1 MKLFF
6 LNGPR
11 AGTSMELTPPGVSV
25 GREEDND
32 VQLLVT
38 GVSRYHAKITFNGSA
53 WSILDLGSTNGTRL
67 NGKQISAETVLA
79 DGDTIVIG
87 DQTLIFA
94 ERLVAPDSKTEAS
107 APAPTPPPEQPSKP
121 SVDLKSLETL
131 FSKDKKKEEEK
142 KGSAPAQKK
151 FKLLYPV
158 LVFALALIVLAVF
171 VKLNMVEPKAENS
184 RAAAVKKPD
193 FVLNYQRTKT
203 EPGNIFRFA
212 LTVENNTAHFTLDDL
227 KYNRHFQKTIPAVPE
242 QAMQEL
248 RDAVLAT
255 DFMKLQQDSDD
266 VVTTDTDETRTLT
279 IVQNNKQNTITV
291 HNNFAK
297 SSFEAIE
304 NAINRFSDNNGLISV
319 SMNVEEMQK
328 YAHLTFRKAEDLYE
342 SYQAKPENL
351 RQAISR
357 YKLAMEY
364 FEQFSPKPQE
374 WDVARKHLAEAEQ
387 KFEKLRRDLEFNIQ
401 QFYKLR
407 DYARASAE
415 CQKAMDLLGPDSKA
429 YPKLK
434 TYKLEFDRQLRR
446 K

>member
-11 AGTSMELTPPGVSV
+11 AGTNMELTPPGVSV

-32 VQLLVT
+32 IQLLVT

-67 NGKQISAETVLA
+67 NGKQISAETALA

-94 ERLVAPDSKTEAS
+94 EQLAAPKPEAS
-107 APAPTPPPEQPSKP
+107 APAPAPEQPSKP

-171 VKLNMVEPKAENS
+171 VKLNMMEPKAES
-184 RAAAVKKPD
+184 SQAAAVKKPD
-193 FVLNYQRTKT
+193 FVLSYQRTKT

-212 LTVENNTAHFTLDDL
+212 LTVENDTAYFTLDDL
-227 KYNRHFQKTIPAVPE
+227 KYGRHFQKTIPSVSA
-242 QAMQEL
+242 QAMQDL
-248 RDAVLAT
+248 RDAILAT
-255 DFMKLQQDSDD
+255 DFMKLQQDPED
-266 VVTTDTDETRTLT
+266 VVTKDVDENRTLT
-279 IVQNNKQNTITV
+279 IVQNNRQNTITV

-304 NAINRFSDNNGLISV
+304 RAIDRFSDDNGLISV

-357 YKLAMEY
+357 YKLSMEY
-364 FEQFSPKPQE
+364 FEQFTPKPQE